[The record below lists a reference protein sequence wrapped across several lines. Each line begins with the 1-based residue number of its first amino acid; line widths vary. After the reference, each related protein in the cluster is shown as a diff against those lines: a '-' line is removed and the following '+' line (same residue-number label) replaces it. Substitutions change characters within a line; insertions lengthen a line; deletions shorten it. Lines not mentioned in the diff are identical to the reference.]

1 MKKPLLVATL
11 VVAAARPAWPCMVYE
26 DYTPRARLVL
36 GAEATG
42 LQPWIATRNADPLNV
57 TFIAVTRPCG
67 EGQRCEGNVIPHEL
81 VGDYIRPSRPLAEG
95 TRLQVM
101 FGPKVIGDFTVH
113 ASKTPLE
120 TWRGMELGAIS
131 YDPVE
136 GMTAVSMDAPAGLDL
151 SETLTFVYW
160 SRPDPANLLKNVA
173 EVREVTSALEVR
185 SYKRPTAGIP
195 VQLWIVVA
203 DGNGHLTAPQKLL

>member
-1 MKKPLLVATL
+1 MKKPLLVAML
-11 VVAAARPAWPCMVYE
+11 VGAAARPAWPCMGYE
-26 DYTPRARLVL
+26 DYTPRARVVL

-42 LQPWIATRNADPLNV
+42 LQPWISTRNADPKNV
-57 TFIAVTRPCG
+57 TFIAVTKQCAD
-67 EGQRCEGNVIPHEL
+67 GQRCEGNVIPYEI
-81 VGDYIRPSRPLAEG
+81 VGDYIRPSRPLADG

-113 ASKTPLE
+113 ASTRPLE
-120 TWRGMELGAIS
+120 AWQGMQLGAVS

-151 SETLTFVYW
+151 SDTLTFVYW
-160 SRPDPANLLKNVA
+160 SRPDPANPMKDVA

-185 SYKRPTAGIP
+185 TYKRPKVGVP

-203 DGNGHLTAPQKLL
+203 DGNGQMTAPQKLL